1 MTPLEKQISELV
13 DYSGCVSGDCP
24 HDKWA
29 DCAEHYKKIMLEFF
43 KDQPEVRALVDSL
56 KFCLNN
62 FLDIPVEKAIPDG
75 ILTTGRIEAER
86 ALKAWG
92 EFVGDKALRG
102 ADEK

>member
-1 MTPLEKQISELV
+1 MTPLEKRAEELAEA
-13 DYSGCVSGDCP
+13 YSITKCDTILEELAIEQHFKSGF
-24 HDKWA
+24 K
-29 DCAEHYKKIMLEFF
+29 EF
-43 KDQPEVRALVDSL
+43 KDQPEVMALVDSL

-92 EFVGDKALRG
+92 EFVGDQALRG
-102 ADEK
+102 ADEKD